1 MQLAEVS
8 IRRPVFA
15 TVLSLL
21 IVLIGAVSFNRLT
34 VREYPKIDE
43 PVVTVSVR
51 YAGASAEVIETQV
64 TKPLED
70 SIAGIDG
77 VDVIT
82 SISRADQGQISVRF
96 RLEKDAD
103 SAAAEVRDRTSRVR
117 NRLPQSIDEPVIAKV
132 EADAFPVI
140 QLAFSSETLTPLQ
153 INDLVNRIVKPRL
166 QTVTGVA
173 DVRIFGERKYA
184 MRVWLDTDKL
194 ASYRLTTQDVED
206 AIRRSNLELPAGR
219 IESQQREFSV
229 TSQTDL
235 LRPAQFGDIT
245 IKNVN
250 GFSVKVRDVAR
261 VQEGAADERTA
272 VRLNGR
278 SAVAVGVIRQAT
290 ANPLDLSRGVQ
301 DAIPQLKNDLPSDVV
316 IDIANDNSVF
326 IDRSVKNV
334 YSTIAEAVVLVALV
348 IFVFLRTL
356 RASIIPIITIP
367 VSLVGTFALMA
378 LAGFTINTL
387 TLLALVLAIGLVVD
401 DAIVMLENIYR
412 HIEEGMDPFSAGI
425 KGAREIGF
433 AIITMT
439 ATLVAVY
446 APLAFTPG
454 RTGRLFVEFAL
465 ALAGAVVVSGFVAL
479 TLTPMLCTK
488 LLRHNPNPNRF
499 DSTMEKVLTSV
510 SDSYGR
516 LLRWIVTTRWTAAGG
531 TGDAASVSQQH
542 WGNRIRGA
550 VFQARWI
557 VIGVM
562 LLSALS
568 IFFIFPSM
576 KQELS
581 PMEDRGVVLA
591 NVTAPDGATLDYT
604 NRYAQQL
611 EKMGQ
616 PFKEFDRIFA
626 NVGNPTVAQASV
638 VYRTVDW
645 NDRQRSTM
653 DIARELQPK
662 FNALPGVNVFS
673 ITPPSLGQGFRER
686 PLNFVIQ
693 TSDSYQNLNAVVRQ
707 MLDEI
712 AKNPGIVSPDVDL
725 RLNKPE
731 LRIEV
736 ERDKAADLGVT
747 VEVVAKAIETLLG
760 GRNVTRYK
768 RDAEQYDVVVQT
780 EASGRSTPEDI
791 DRIYVRGRNDA
802 MIPLS
807 ALVKVRESVSPREL
821 NHFGQRRSVSITASL
836 AGDYSLGE
844 ALTFMN
850 QTAAKVLKTGYSTD
864 LNGTSREFRNS
875 QGALAVV
882 FVLALVFIFLVL
894 AAQFESFVDPLVI
907 MLSVPLSMI
916 GALLALKWTG
926 GSLNVYSQIGL
937 ITLVGL
943 ITKHGILIVEF
954 TNQLRGQG
962 MEMIDAVVKA
972 ATQRLRPIMMT
983 TGAMV
988 LGALPLALAKGA
1000 GAESRMQIGWVI
1012 VGGMSL
1018 GTLLT
1023 VFVVPTMYTLFA
1035 RSKVPGAN
1043 KAEASDGPATHAQHG
1058 GAPAVH
1064 AHGDLVAK

>member
-21 IVLIGAVSFNRLT
+21 IVLVGAVSFNRLT

-51 YAGASAEVIETQV
+51 YAGASAEVIESQV

-82 SISRADQGQISVRF
+82 SISRADQAQISVRF

-117 NRLPQSIDEPVIAKV
+117 NRLPQSIEEPVIAKV

-140 QLAFSSETLTPLQ
+140 QLAFSSESMTPLQ
-153 INDLVNRIVKPRL
+153 INDLVNRIIKPRL

-194 ASYRLTTQDVED
+194 ASYKLTTQDVED
-206 AIRRSNLELPAGR
+206 AISRSNLELPAGR

-235 LRPAQFGDIT
+235 IKPAQFGEIV

-261 VQEGAADERTA
+261 VQEGAADERTV

-290 ANPLDLSRGVQ
+290 ANPLDLSKGVQ
-301 DAIPQLKNDLPSDVV
+301 EAIPKLRADLPSDLL

-334 YSTIAEAVVLVALV
+334 YRTIFEAILLVALV

-367 VSLVGTFALMA
+367 VSLIGTFTLMA

-401 DAIVMLENIYR
+401 DAIVMLENIFR

-433 AIITMT
+433 AIVTMT

-465 ALAGAVVVSGFVAL
+465 ALAGAVVVSGLVAL
-479 TLTPMLCTK
+479 TLTPMLCTQ
-488 LLRHNPNPNRF
+488 LLKHNPKPNRF
-499 DSTMEKVLTSV
+499 DRTMERVLTGISER
-510 SDSYGR
+510 YGV
-516 LLRWIVTTRWTAAGG
+516 LLRWIVTARHHPRAGG
-531 TGDAASVSQQH
+531 RS
-542 WGNRIRGA
+542 GNQRLKA
-550 VFQARWI
+550 LVFQARWI
-557 VIGVM
+557 VLAIM
-562 LLSALS
+562 ALSAVGIVLV
-568 IFFIFPSM
+568 FPTM

-581 PMEDRGVVLA
+581 PMEDRGVILA
-591 NVTAPDGATLDYT
+591 SVNAPDGSTLEYT
-604 NRYAQQL
+604 NRYAQAL

-645 NDRQRSTM
+645 DERSRSTM
-653 DIARELQPK
+653 EMARELQPK
-662 FNALPGVNVFS
+662 FNALPGVTAFP

-693 TSDSYQNLNAVVRQ
+693 TSDSYQNLNGVVRQ

-712 AKNPGIVSPDVDL
+712 AKNPGIMSPDVDL

-736 ERDKAADLGVT
+736 ERDRAADLGVS
-747 VEVVAKAIETLLG
+747 VQVVAKAIETLLG

-768 RDAEQYDVVVQT
+768 RDAEQYDVIVQT
-780 EASGRSTPEDI
+780 EASGRTTPEDI
-791 DRIYVRGRNDA
+791 DRIYVRGQKGGVDA

-807 ALVKVRESVSPREL
+807 SLVKVQESVSPREL

-836 AGDYSLGE
+836 APDYSLGE
-844 ALTFMN
+844 ALKFMD
-850 QTAAKVLKTGYSTD
+850 QTATKVMKTGYSTD

-875 QGALAVV
+875 QGALAIV

-894 AAQFESFVDPLVI
+894 SAQFESFIDPLVI

-916 GALLALKWTG
+916 GALLALKWSG

-954 TNQLRGQG
+954 TNQLRVQG
-962 MEMIDAVVKA
+962 MEMTDALVKA
-972 ATQRLRPIMMT
+972 SSQRLRPILMT

-988 LGALPLALAKGA
+988 LGALPLALAHGA
-1000 GAESRMQIGWVI
+1000 GAESRTQIGWVI

-1035 RSKVPGAN
+1035 RKSVPGAN
-1043 KAEASDGPATHAQHG
+1043 KA
-1058 GAPAVH
+1058 
-1064 AHGDLVAK
+1064 VAKEQAVPHADSLPVIK

>member
-1 MQLAEVS
+1 MQLAETS

-21 IVLIGAVSFNRLT
+21 IVLVGAVSFNRLT

-51 YAGASAEVIETQV
+51 YAGASAEVIESQV

-70 SIAGIDG
+70 SIAGNDG

-117 NRLPQSIDEPVIAKV
+117 NRLPQAIEEPVISKV

-140 QLAFSSETLTPLQ
+140 QVGFSSESLTALQ

-184 MRVWLDTDKL
+184 MRVWLDSDRM

-235 LRPAQFGDIT
+235 VRPGQFGEIV

-250 GFSVKVRDVAR
+250 GFPVKVRDVAR

-278 SAVAVGVIRQAT
+278 PAVAVGVIRQAT
-290 ANPLDLSRGVQ
+290 ANPLDLSKGVRE
-301 DAIPQLKNDLPSDVV
+301 ALPKLRADLPPDMLV
-316 IDIANDNSVF
+316 DIANDNSVF
-326 IDRSVKNV
+326 IDRSVRNV
-334 YSTIAEAVVLVALV
+334 YRTIIEAVILVALV
-348 IFVFLRTL
+348 IFVFLRTM
-356 RASIIPIITIP
+356 RASIIPIVTIP
-367 VSLVGTFALMA
+367 VSLIGTFALMA

-401 DAIVMLENIYR
+401 DAIVMLENIFR
-412 HIEEGMDPFSAGI
+412 HIEEGMDPFSASI

-433 AIITMT
+433 AVITMT

-479 TLTPMLCTK
+479 SLTPMMCSQ
-488 LLRHNPNPNRF
+488 LLKHNPKPNRF
-499 DSTMEKVLTSV
+499 DRTMERLLTSL
-510 SDSYGR
+510 SDHYGQA
-516 LLRWIVTTRWTAAGG
+516 LRWVVTRRYRSTGKGKGIGSRIAGF
-531 TGDAASVSQQH
+531 AL
-542 WGNRIRGA
+542 
-550 VFQARWI
+550 QARWL
-557 VIGVM
+557 VVAVM
-562 LLSALS
+562 LLCAVAIAL
-568 IFFIFPSM
+568 IFPTM

-581 PMEDRGVVLA
+581 PLEDRGVILA
-591 NVTAPDGATLDYT
+591 NVNAPDGATLDYT
-604 NRYAQQL
+604 NRYAQAL
-611 EKMGQ
+611 EDMGK

-626 NVGNPTVAQASV
+626 NVGNPTVAQATV

-645 NDRQRSTM
+645 DDRKRSTIEM
-653 DIARELQPK
+653 ARELQPK
-662 FNALPGVNVFS
+662 FNALPGVTAFP

-686 PLNFVIQ
+686 PVNFVIQ
-693 TSDSYQNLNAVVRQ
+693 TSDSYQNLNVVVRQ

-736 ERDKAADLGVT
+736 ERDKAADLGVS
-747 VEVVAKAIETLLG
+747 VDAVAKAVETLLG

-768 RDAEQYDVVVQT
+768 RDAEQYDVIVQT
-780 EASGRSTPEDI
+780 QASGRSTPEDI

-807 ALVKVRESVSPREL
+807 GLVKVRESVSPREL

-844 ALTFMN
+844 ALNFMN
-850 QTAAKVLKTGYSTD
+850 QTAGKVLKTGYSTD

-875 QGALAVV
+875 QGALAIV

-916 GALLALKWTG
+916 GALLALKWSG

-962 MEMIDAVVKA
+962 MEMIDALVKA
-972 ATQRLRPIMMT
+972 SAQRLRPILMT

-988 LGALPLALAKGA
+988 LGAMPLALADGA
-1000 GAESRMQIGWVI
+1000 GAESRRQIGWVI

-1023 VFVVPTMYTLFA
+1023 IFVVPTMYTLFA
-1035 RSKVPGAN
+1035 RRKTPGAN
-1043 KAEASDGPATHAQHG
+1043 RKVAQEQPDGHALLPEY
-1058 GAPAVH
+1058 GA
-1064 AHGDLVAK
+1064 K